1 MEYLLVNNFYNMDFD
16 SEFFV
21 QQSGSIVEQKIK
33 TKRVNL
39 LVLLFFSSRYIVAAE
54 TPVAS

>member
-39 LVLLFFSSRYIVAAE
+39 LVLLFF
-54 TPVAS
+54 

>member
-21 QQSGSIVEQKIK
+21 QQTDSIVEQKIK

-39 LVLLFFSSRYIVAAE
+39 LVLLFF
-54 TPVAS
+54 